1 MHSKLATSQALCLA
15 NFNFFV
21 FLTLTHMFN
30 IFHNPVKIDHEIN
43 FLFILFS
50 KKKLVFSFLT
60 TEKIHFFPKWIKKE
74 WETTKKKRREKKR
87 GFIKKKDRNKTKKCP
102 HDECR
107 ALFSKKYTQFLF
119 RLYTEF
125 LTTTLPLFTFSFT
138 K

>member
-87 GFIKKKDRNKTKKCP
+87 GFIKKKRSQQNKKMPARRMQGSIFKKIHP
-102 HDECR
+102 IS
-107 ALFSKKYTQFLF
+107 FSIVY
-119 RLYTEF
+119 RVSYHH
-125 LTTTLPLFTFSFT
+125 PPSFYIFFH
-138 K
+138 